1 MNLIEQTDEL
11 YAEIKS
17 VKENITQQAISASM
31 EHIQNLLVQST
42 FVEDLMNQAV
52 EEKSSLVLLNIL
64 NSLKYMNEKH
74 FLNVKQSLVDDYS
87 NE

>member
-31 EHIQNLLVQST
+31 EHIQNLLV
-42 FVEDLMNQAV
+42 
-52 EEKSSLVLLNIL
+52 
-64 NSLKYMNEKH
+64 
-74 FLNVKQSLVDDYS
+74 
-87 NE
+87 